1 MSEKLI
7 VERRSDGDRQIL
19 DLRGVLDA
27 EQVEYL
33 AQEGFEAIRAGTVV
47 EVRLGA
53 VTSVDLTGALGLV
66 ALAREASD
74 RDVTFQIEGYP
85 VRLQQLLEEQ
95 GLWSQL
101 VEGGDQKS
109 W

>member
-85 VRLQQLLEEQ
+85 VRLQQLLEAQ

>member
-1 MSEKLI
+1 MSEKFT
-7 VERRSDGDRQIL
+7 VERRGDGDRQFL

-27 EQVEYL
+27 EQVEQL

-47 EVRLGA
+47 EVRLGG
-53 VTSVDLTGALGLV
+53 VTSVDLIGALGLV

-74 RDVTFQIEGYP
+74 RAVSFKIEGYP
-85 VRLQQLLEEQ
+85 PLLQELLEEQ
-95 GLWSQL
+95 GLWSEL
-101 VEGGDQKS
+101 VEGGDRSS